1 MKINMQKPVAYFYNN
16 SNISEK
22 EIRKL
27 SNFNSIKNNKILRNK
42 FNHEDKNLYTKK

>member
-27 SNFNSIKNNKILRNK
+27 SHL
-42 FNHEDKNLYTKK
+42 